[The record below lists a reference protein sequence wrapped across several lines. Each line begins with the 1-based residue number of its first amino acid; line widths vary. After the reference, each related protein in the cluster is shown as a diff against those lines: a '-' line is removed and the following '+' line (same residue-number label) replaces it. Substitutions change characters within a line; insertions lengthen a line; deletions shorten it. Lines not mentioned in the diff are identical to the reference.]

1 MARRFRIRCIVK
13 TDRTSPY
20 ERIHA
25 IGGVNPDGSRWTLT
39 QDQAISQIEAGAS
52 LLYVESAVGHRF
64 DLVVAMDAYAH
75 KYLKTALAVAQ
86 PVKLLSL
93 PNCP

>member
-1 MARRFRIRCIVK
+1 MARHLHIRCIVK
-13 TDRTSPY
+13 TDRTSPH

-25 IGGVNPDGSRWTLT
+25 IGGVNSDGSRWTLT

-52 LLYVESAVGHRF
+52 VFYVESGVGHRF
-64 DLVVAMDAYAH
+64 DLIVAVDDGGN
-75 KYLKTALAVAQ
+75 KYLKTALAIDQ

-93 PNCP
+93 PTCP